1 MSLGQGY
8 FESLYQENRD
18 PWGFRSRWYEARK
31 RQITLAAL
39 PEPHYDRV
47 FEPGCSIG
55 VLTHELAAR
64 SGSVLAMDISA
75 RALEQA
81 RMDQPDNVELRQGS
95 VPADWPP
102 GRFDLIVLSEM
113 GYYLD
118 EPNSRH
124 LAQLAAGG
132 TRDLIAV
139 HWRHRVGDYPLT
151 GDQFHRI
158 LDQIAARLGLGRIC
172 SHVEAD
178 FRLAVWSRDQRSV
191 ASRTGLLRS

>member
-1 MSLGQGY
+1 MSLGQDY
-8 FESLYQENRD
+8 FDGLYQQDGD

-31 RQITLAAL
+31 RQLTLAAL
-39 PEPHYDRV
+39 PEAHYKRV

-55 VLTHELAAR
+55 VLTHELATR

-81 RMDQPDNVELRQGS
+81 RIDQPGNVELRHGS
-95 VPADWPP
+95 VSADWPP

-113 GYYLD
+113 GYYLE
-118 EPNSRH
+118 EPDSRR
-124 LAQLAAGG
+124 LAQVAASS

-158 LDQIAARLGLGRIC
+158 LDQTAARLGLSRIC

-178 FRLAVWSRDQRSV
+178 FRLAVWSRDQRSI